1 MARTSAPVLFI
12 ICLLKRHRFIPSMNT
27 AANAGLGRTLTVS
40 EPKTKDFMLLLV
52 QCAKGT
58 A

>member
-1 MARTSAPVLFI
+1 
-12 ICLLKRHRFIPSMNT
+12 MNT
-27 AANAGLGRTLTVS
+27 AANAGLGRTLTVP

-52 QCAKGT
+52 QFAKGT

>member
-1 MARTSAPVLFI
+1 MGSVRTMTML
-12 ICLLKRHRFIPSMNT
+12 
-27 AANAGLGRTLTVS
+27 

-52 QCAKGT
+52 QFAKGT